1 MEVKGM
7 EALLHLAPVFI
18 NCFPSLAS
26 GDIYFRKL
34 AHNDVE
40 IWSNVP
46 VEVFPRNWSPKRKPP
61 QLLFWSCWLLMKFST
76 TWTSLDF
83 YTVFDTSFREVI
95 HDVHYNLPWITFTLY
110 INGMRLGSFTPMK
123 GFCLLDWN
131 MFFEIG
137 VWRSFCLDYI
147 MLFLLES

>member
-1 MEVKGM
+1 M

-26 GDIYFRKL
+26 GDIYFRML

-46 VEVFPRNWSPKRKPP
+46 VEVFPRSWSPKRKPP
-61 QLLFWSCWLLMKFST
+61 QLLFWSCRLFMKFST

-83 YTVFDTSFREVI
+83 YTVFDSSFR
-95 HDVHYNLPWITFTLY
+95 
-110 INGMRLGSFTPMK
+110 
-123 GFCLLDWN
+123 
-131 MFFEIG
+131 
-137 VWRSFCLDYI
+137 RSFMMFITIYHELHLRCILMEWALGPSHPWRGSVRSIETCFWDWS
-147 MLFLLES
+147 LKKLLSRVHHAFSLGLES